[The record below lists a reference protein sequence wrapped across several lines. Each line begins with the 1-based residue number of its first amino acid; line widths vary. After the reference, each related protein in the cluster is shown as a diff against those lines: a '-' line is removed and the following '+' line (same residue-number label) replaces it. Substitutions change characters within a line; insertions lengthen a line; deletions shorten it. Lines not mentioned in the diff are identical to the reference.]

1 MKVRP
6 GMLDRV
12 SPYLLLVLTTLFWG
26 GNFNVARA
34 VSGEVPPLGLSFWR
48 WLVAF
53 LVLLPFA
60 LRPMWRHRAC
70 FFEHWMLV
78 CLLAFL
84 GVTLFNTLVYLG
96 LQTTTAI
103 NASLMQSITPVFII
117 LLSRLLL
124 GNRTGMRQWL
134 GILVS
139 LSGALVILTR
149 AEAGVILEL
158 RVARGDLVVLLA
170 VFIWGAYTVLLKKLP
185 AEFGGLPL
193 LGYTMAIG
201 TPLILPFYLHESLHG
216 WPVPVTTA
224 SILSIG
230 YVALFPSVLAY
241 LFWNH
246 ATSRI
251 GPERTGHFSHL
262 IPVFGLLIATLV
274 LGESLQPFHL
284 AGILLVAAGLLLANS
299 GIAAAR

>member
-1 MKVRP
+1 
-6 GMLDRV
+6 
-12 SPYLLLVLTTLFWG
+12 
-26 GNFNVARA
+26 
-34 VSGEVPPLGLSFWR
+34 
-48 WLVAF
+48 
-53 LVLLPFA
+53 
-60 LRPMWRHRAC
+60 
-70 FFEHWMLV
+70 
-78 CLLAFL
+78 
-84 GVTLFNTLVYLG
+84 
-96 LQTTTAI
+96 
-103 NASLMQSITPVFII
+103 
-117 LLSRLLL
+117 
-124 GNRTGMRQWL
+124 MRQWL